1 MIRLRGVVR
10 AFRAWIDE
18 GSLAAR
24 YVERAL
30 PLLAVGIALYFA
42 ARALDIEFA
51 ILALPFLM
59 VGAYWLGTLYAK
71 DRQRKRQRSKDSC
84 DGPTV

>member
-1 MIRLRGVVR
+1 MIRWRR
-10 AFRAWIDE
+10 SIRTFRAWIDE

-59 VGAYWLGTLYAK
+59 AGAYWLGALYAK
-71 DRQRKRQRSKDSC
+71 DRQRKRQRSKNDC
-84 DGPTV
+84 DE

>member
-1 MIRLRGVVR
+1 MTRLRGFVR
-10 AFRAWIDE
+10 TFRTWIDE

-30 PLLAVGIALYFA
+30 PLSVIGIALYFA
-42 ARALDIEFA
+42 ARALDVEFA

-59 VGAYWLGTLYAK
+59 AGAYWLGALYAK
-71 DRQRKRQRSKDSC
+71 DRRRKKQRAKDDC
-84 DGPTV
+84 DERMV

>member
-1 MIRLRGVVR
+1 MTRLRGFVR
-10 AFRAWIDE
+10 TFRMWIGE

-30 PLLAVGIALYFA
+30 PLLVVGIALYFA
-42 ARALDIEFA
+42 ARALNVEFA

-59 VGAYWLGTLYAK
+59 VGSYWLGTLYAK
-71 DRQRKRQRSKDSC
+71 DRQRKRRRSQDDC
-84 DGPTV
+84 DEQML

>member
-1 MIRLRGVVR
+1 MIRLRRRVR

-30 PLLAVGIALYFA
+30 PMSVVAIAIYFT

-51 ILALPFLM
+51 ILMLPFSM
-59 VGAYWLGTLYAK
+59 VGFYWLGTLYAK
-71 DRQRKRQRSKDSC
+71 DRQRKRRRSHGDC
-84 DGPTV
+84 DGREL